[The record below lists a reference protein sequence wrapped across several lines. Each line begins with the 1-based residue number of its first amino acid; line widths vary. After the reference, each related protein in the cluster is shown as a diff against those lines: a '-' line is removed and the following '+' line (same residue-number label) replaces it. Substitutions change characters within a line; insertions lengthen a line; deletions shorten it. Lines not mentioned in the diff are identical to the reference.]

1 MKKPERTAGEWRALC
16 ILLVVVVLFLAW
28 GWHTADRKRAD
39 ILAEL
44 DAKNATIEEMR
55 VEINDLR
62 EMLENDP
69 G

>member
-16 ILLVVVVLFLAW
+16 ILLVVAVLFLAW
-28 GWHTADRKRAD
+28 GWHSADRKRAD
-39 ILAEL
+39 VLAEL